1 MLVKIEIEKKR
12 NNIKKRERKRKKERK
27 KERKAMGERHLYK
40 EMCLTCR

>member
-27 KERKAMGERHLYK
+27 KERQWEKGTYIRR
-40 EMCLTCR
+40 CV

>member
-27 KERKAMGERHLYK
+27 KERKRERQWEKGTYIRR
-40 EMCLTCR
+40 CV